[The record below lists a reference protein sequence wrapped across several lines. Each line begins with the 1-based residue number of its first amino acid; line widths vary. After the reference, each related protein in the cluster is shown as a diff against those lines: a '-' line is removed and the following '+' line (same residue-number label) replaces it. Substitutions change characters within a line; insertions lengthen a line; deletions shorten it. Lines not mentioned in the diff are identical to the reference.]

1 MLTARR
7 AEAAAARTPIGITH
21 PRQSK
26 SNFHLSRAPR
36 LQPSPPRAVDGQRT
50 RKRIENEFHHPNENE
65 MFYPPTR
72 PTSSEEF
79 SCLRMR
85 WSRGKAALRAL
96 PALAL
101 SAATAA
107 FTSPPLVSMSAA
119 RTAVDER
126 SAAVIAGHWR
136 RDDDISSVQGTLQR
150 RHVDY
155 SDGGCSLRGVAVWPA
170 LQAETRKL
178 PGVLVV
184 HTAVGLQEDFM
195 DFVLSKVASMGCLA
209 FGADMYGMGCAL
221 WDRDSI
227 RMAGAHLREDR
238 SKMVQRTLAAY
249 EAMRSAPQVDR
260 GTSASIGFC
269 FGGIAVLDLARRC

>member
-1 MLTARR
+1 
-7 AEAAAARTPIGITH
+7 
-21 PRQSK
+21 
-26 SNFHLSRAPR
+26 
-36 LQPSPPRAVDGQRT
+36 
-50 RKRIENEFHHPNENE
+50 
-65 MFYPPTR
+65 MFYP

-79 SCLRMR
+79 SSLRMR

-119 RTAVDER
+119 RTAADER

-209 FGADMYGMGCAL
+209 FGADMYGVGCAL

-249 EAMRSAPQVDR
+249 EAMRSAPEVDR
-260 GTSASIGFC
+260 GTAASIGFC